1 MYKIFIN
8 DKPFFITNSKLNI
21 DDNLETIFF
30 NKTLFDSLLQSTKSN
45 DFKGIIL
52 ICDDVEMVF
61 KLFASNYKII
71 EAAGGLVFNSSN
83 DLLLIERLGVWDL
96 PKGKI
101 DLDETPE
108 IAALREVEE
117 ECAVNELS
125 IEYLVC
131 KSYHTYFF
139 KDKYIIKRTFWYK
152 MNTTFSGL
160 LVPQFEENITK
171 VEWQPFT
178 KERIDNL
185 NTYESIRD
193 VLKNYFIHEIN
204 TFPIKLN
211 F

>member
-61 KLFASNYKII
+61 QLFASNYKLI
-71 EAAGGLVFNSSN
+71 EAAGGLVFNYN
-83 DLLLIERLGVWDL
+83 NELLLIERLGVWDL

-101 DLDETPE
+101 DFGETPE
-108 IAALREVEE
+108 NAAIREVEE
-117 ECAVNELS
+117 ECAVNGIS

-139 KDKYIIKRTFWYK
+139 KEKHILKRTYWFK
-152 MNTTFSGL
+152 MNSSFTGL
-160 LVPQFEENITK
+160 LVPQIEENITK
-171 VEWQPFT
+171 VKWMNFT
-178 KERIDNL
+178 KNKIAEL
-185 NTYESIRD
+185 NTYESIKD
-193 VLKNYFIHEIN
+193 VLKNYFV
-204 TFPIKLN
+204 
-211 F
+211 